1 VTGSFRSARE
11 FAKAVARVAALA
23 AAMPSIVSFALKSR
37 ILGPDR
43 ALEGSSQTLALL
55 PGLPGRYIRQAFL
68 ARALAA
74 CHHTAVVEFGTVFSQ
89 AGARLEERVYVG
101 PHCHLGLVHLGA
113 YVMLAPG
120 VHIPSGGHTHG
131 GASGDGPM
139 QLQPLE
145 RQLIRIGSGCWI
157 GSGAVVMA
165 DVGDNTIVGAGSV
178 VTRPLPANAVAA
190 GVPARVVR
198 QRGG

>member
-1 VTGSFRSARE
+1 M
-11 FAKAVARVAALA
+11 AALA
-23 AAMPSIVSFALKSR
+23 AAMPSIVSFTLKSR
-37 ILGPDR
+37 ILGANR
-43 ALEGSSQTLALL
+43 ALEGSSQALALL

-68 ARALAA
+68 SRALAA
-74 CHHTAVVEFGTVFSQ
+74 CHETAVIEFGTIFSQ
-89 AGARLEERVYVG
+89 VGARLDERVYVG

-120 VHIPSGGHTHG
+120 VHIPSGARTHAV
-131 GASGDGPM
+131 ASTDEPI

-165 DVGDNTIVGAGSV
+165 EVGSNTIVGAASV
-178 VTRPLPANAVAA
+178 VTRPLPANVVAA
-190 GVPARVVR
+190 GVPARVIR
-198 QRGG
+198 QRRE